1 MSELAETEL
10 TEIARTAASQVPGL
24 GAVERVKVVEKLDSS
39 DEPAYYFSF
48 VFDQGHEPEDR
59 GLALIH
65 LGQKLRDALIDRQ
78 DSHYPYVRRL
88 TLADWEKREGA

>member
-88 TLADWEKREGA
+88 TRADWEKREGA